1 MKRPSLKHIALILA
15 LISTVGSTSANA
27 AEGSIVGS
35 WMTDT
40 RSAIVDISFC
50 EPESPCGEITWVDPN
65 GASVVDRNN
74 PDESLQERPL
84 VGVMMLWGFKAKGDK
99 WKGGKIY
106 NPKDGKTYKSKVS
119 LNDDGTL
126 KVKGCV
132 GPICK
137 TQTWTRAEPQ
147 DAP

>member
-1 MKRPSLKHIALILA
+1 MKRPSVKHITLA
-15 LISTVGSTSANA
+15 LALMSTASSTATNA
-27 AEGSIVGS
+27 QDASILGS

-40 RSAIVDISFC
+40 RSAVVDISFC
-50 EPESPCGEITWVDPN
+50 EAESPCGEITWVDPN

-74 PDESLQERPL
+74 PDESLRERPL
-84 VGVMMLWGFKAKGDK
+84 VGVMMLWGFEAKGDK
-99 WKGGKIY
+99 WKSGKIY

-119 LNDDGTL
+119 LKDDGTL

-137 TQTWTRAEPQ
+137 TQIWTRHEQ
-147 DAP
+147 

>member
-1 MKRPSLKHIALILA
+1 MKRPSLKHVTLTLA
-15 LISTVGSTSANA
+15 LFSTAGSTSAYA
-27 AEGSIVGS
+27 GDTSILGS

-50 EPESPCGEITWVDPN
+50 EAESPCGEITWVDPN
-65 GASVVDRNN
+65 GGSLVDRNN
-74 PDESLQERPL
+74 PDESLNGRPL
-84 VGVMMLWGFKAKGDK
+84 VGIMMLWGFKAKGDK
-99 WKGGKIY
+99 WKSGKIY

-137 TQTWTRAEPQ
+137 TQIWTRAETP
-147 DAP
+147 

>member
-1 MKRPSLKHIALILA
+1 MKHPSLKYYTLSFVTMLMASNA
-15 LISTVGSTSANA
+15 SANEA
-27 AEGSIVGS
+27 PPSILGS

-74 PDESLQERPL
+74 PDESLRERPL
-84 VGVMMLWGFKAKGDK
+84 VGVKMLWGFKAKGEK
-99 WKGGKIY
+99 WKSGKIY
-106 NPKDGKTYKSKVS
+106 NPKDGKTYKSKMS

-137 TQTWTRAEPQ
+137 TQIWTRQP
-147 DAP
+147 

>member
-1 MKRPSLKHIALILA
+1 MKPLIFSLTIVMASLA
-15 LISTVGSTSANA
+15 TATAANSTDSTAVA
-27 AEGSIVGS
+27 GS
-35 WMTDT
+35 WLTDT
-40 RSAIVDISFC
+40 GSAVVDISLC
-50 EPESPCGEITWVDPN
+50 EETSICGVISWVDPN

-74 PDESLQERPL
+74 PDESLRERPL
-84 VGVMMLWGFKAKGDK
+84 VGVTMLSGFKAKGDK

-137 TQTWTRAEPQ
+137 TQIWTRSKS
-147 DAP
+147 